1 MIDCMDLSPIMIR
14 QIQTKKMM
22 YFLGK
27 RILERLCL
35 VRMAYWA
42 AIQAN
47 QKYTITENV
56 LTRYTSTNFAICG
69 GSLVLVNS
77 KEISLDLR
85 VFTTPP
91 EKHKQMS
98 RIRAISSV
106 HPKGLFSQK
115 IFSLSDT
122 KQIELFISSLSLVN
136 THYILNDV
144 MKIKDARLILG

>member
-1 MIDCMDLSPIMIR
+1 
-14 QIQTKKMM
+14 
-22 YFLGK
+22 
-27 RILERLCL
+27 
-35 VRMAYWA
+35 MAYWA

-106 HPKGLFSQK
+106 HPKGLFRTKRVKNCNKRTTKILQK
-115 IFSLSDT
+115 KTDSTEFST
-122 KQIELFISSLSLVN
+122 
-136 THYILNDV
+136 
-144 MKIKDARLILG
+144 